1 MCLQIWANVHKA
13 VWLHVTMGLCEL
25 KTHSPFDN
33 TDRQQVW
40 QCSSSH
46 MSVSIH
52 QAFSHHKLCKLLYF
66 WDKSPN
72 AVPDC
77 AQKRTPRFCTHVS
90 ILKQWNRMIWS
101 IELVIL
107 LQTNFMWC
115 LVRSCIITDHQGSQW
130 EKKWWWLLRPPRYF
144 AEGYFRN
151 GPAGHRLKNYLYPW
165 KQTSICE
172 NILKITSTVLLKWN
186 GETLMKWLSEQFWGC
201 CLCLRPHWDVTRA
214 SVCVCVVMLKENV
227 IWSRNM
233 SSCSLHQIM

>member
-33 TDRQQVW
+33 TDRQKVW

-77 AQKRTPRFCTHVS
+77 AQKRTPRFANVS
-90 ILKQWNRMIWS
+90 HNCMFRFWS
-101 IELVIL
+101 SETEWFGL
-107 LQTNFMWC
+107 LSLSFCYKLT
-115 LVRSCIITDHQGSQW
+115 SCGALW
-130 EKKWWWLLRPPRYF
+130 E
-144 AEGYFRN
+144 A
-151 GPAGHRLKNYLYPW
+151 
-165 KQTSICE
+165 
-172 NILKITSTVLLKWN
+172 VLLL
-186 GETLMKWLSEQFWGC
+186 T
-201 CLCLRPHWDVTRA
+201 TRA
-214 SVCVCVVMLKENV
+214 VDGKKSGDDYWGLPDILQRATLETALLTIDWKTIYTHGNKLQYVKISLK
-227 IWSRNM
+227 
-233 SSCSLHQIM
+233 